1 MNPVM
6 STNASNQTFDWNRFT
21 AALRKE
27 AVENKRQLLLVLLTM
42 FMAFTIF
49 MVLGNVIT
57 NSIEGNN
64 ADIIMSVMPAAFT
77 STVYTIVVAVTAS
90 LAFRKL
96 TSKTGR
102 IDMFSNPAS
111 DTEKFLVNLVIYVV
125 GAAVAFFACA
135 QLADLTRIAVLSP
148 FKSETFDVPGPMNF
162 FTILMDSSSSIIE
175 KTRGFANAPSI
186 ESIQNLKTFTFIGL
200 FLSPAMFFMG
210 SVLWPRWAVVKT
222 FACQQ
227 VINIIVSVVLMSTF
241 MFQYITGQKI
251 DDGSGIL
258 KFTTWSVYF
267 GFAISIISWIA
278 SWFLFKRKDVVSLKW
293 WS

>member
-1 MNPVM
+1 MSPVM
-6 STNASNQTFDWNRFT
+6 STNTSNQTFDWNRFT

-49 MVLGNVIT
+49 MVLDNVIT
-57 NSIEGNN
+57 ISFEGKE
-64 ADIIMSVMPAAFT
+64 ADIIMSVMPAVFT
-77 STVYTIVVAVTAS
+77 TTVYTVVVAVTAS

-102 IDMFSNPAS
+102 IDLFSNPAS

-125 GAAVAFFACA
+125 GAALAFFACA

-162 FTILMDSSSSIIE
+162 FTVLMESSGSIIE
-175 KTRGFANAPSI
+175 KTRGIANAPGI
-186 ESIQNLKTFTFIGL
+186 VQIQHLKTFTFISL
-200 FLSPAMFFMG
+200 FLGPAMYFMG

-227 VINIIVSVVLMSTF
+227 VINVIVTIVMMSVLLF
-241 MFQYITGQKI
+241 PYITGQKI
-251 DDGSGIL
+251 DDGSGFL
-258 KFTTWSVYF
+258 KYTIWTGYF
-267 GFAISIISWIA
+267 GFAISIFCWIA

>member
-1 MNPVM
+1 
-6 STNASNQTFDWNRFT
+6 
-21 AALRKE
+21 
-27 AVENKRQLLLVLLTM
+27 
-42 FMAFTIF
+42 MAG
-49 MVLGNVIT
+49 L
-57 NSIEGNN
+57 
-64 ADIIMSVMPAAFT
+64 
-77 STVYTIVVAVTAS
+77 
-90 LAFRKL
+90 
-96 TSKTGR
+96 
-102 IDMFSNPAS
+102 
-111 DTEKFLVNLVIYVV
+111 
-125 GAAVAFFACA
+125 
-135 QLADLTRIAVLSP
+135 
-148 FKSETFDVPGPMNF
+148 
-162 FTILMDSSSSIIE
+162 SSSIIE

-241 MFQYITGQKI
+241 MFPYVTGLKI

-258 KFTTWSVYF
+258 TFTTWSVYF